1 MYGRPILQDMTLK
14 LLQRMFAAR
23 TALTTREAYL
33 SLAEPLVASA
43 QAAEGGVA
51 GTGERGVVT
60 LAVGLDP
67 ADEHCI
73 QMLKR
78 VSTYTNIIACALCT
92 FE

>member
-1 MYGRPILQDMTLK
+1 MTLK
-14 LLQRMFAAR
+14 LVQRMFAAR

-43 QAAEGGVA
+43 QAAEGGVVSM
-51 GTGERGVVT
+51 GERGVVT
-60 LAVGLDP
+60 LAMGLDP

-78 VSTYTNIIACALCT
+78 VSV
-92 FE
+92 